1 MKIRVLVRVCSS
13 VTGGRNSVCHLVL
26 VLFLYSLHLFCRKL
40 TFFVRPNQDIGVSCI
55 LYVQLYSVCKH
66 YFFSRVSFFFLFER
80 LLTYIAYRD
89 NPSIFFKIKNMDLRN
104 RLKVLH
110 ANTHT
115 HADTIEFV
123 QHSLV
128 FGLWNKARFIAFI
141 RLKVE
146 DGEKRFG

>member
-1 MKIRVLVRVCSS
+1 
-13 VTGGRNSVCHLVL
+13 
-26 VLFLYSLHLFCRKL
+26 
-40 TFFVRPNQDIGVSCI
+40 
-55 LYVQLYSVCKH
+55 
-66 YFFSRVSFFFLFER
+66 
-80 LLTYIAYRD
+80 
-89 NPSIFFKIKNMDLRN
+89 MDLRN